1 MNIREDNTCLLK
13 FILGEGRK
21 RQIRKMCSAAHLTV
35 LTLKRIQVGEF
46 VLPSE
51 LEPGQWRDLTESEIA
66 ALTAKED

>member
-1 MNIREDNTCLLK
+1 
-13 FILGEGRK
+13 
-21 RQIRKMCSAAHLTV
+21 V

-51 LEPGQWRDLTESEIA
+51 LEPGQWRDLTEAEIA